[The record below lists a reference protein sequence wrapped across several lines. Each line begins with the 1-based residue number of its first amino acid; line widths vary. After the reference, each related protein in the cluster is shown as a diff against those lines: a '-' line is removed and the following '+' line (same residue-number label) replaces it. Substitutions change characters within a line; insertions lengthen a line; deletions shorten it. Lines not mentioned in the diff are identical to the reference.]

1 MLSKFLLIV
10 GLFVLVTN
18 SSCLAYLGNI
28 QYTQNGFTY
37 SISSN
42 QLQRSISLLNDSEQG
57 SYHVFDFVTTRKEPQ
72 PTVVYQLGTEN
83 WSGEATFKGILRGNY
98 VWSVYLRKDAYQKL
112 IKSQSKV
119 IFSIDS
125 KSTLDTSSKLSLLE
139 KGVFSGIVNKK
150 QIASYNNAVSRKTEN
165 VLEEEYWFKPD
176 SQYVKI
182 STKKDGIAKVLGS
195 QLIKH
200 QPQWLTLP
208 FTHLHLLKNG
218 KEQRYAEANDNKNGK
233 LDIND
238 TLVFIGTRTIGDS
251 TWNDLISDESVYF
264 FMKNESVQS
273 LVYNW
278 VSYEETNDVIESAQ
292 QEFHV
297 EKNNWFF
304 YGNLDGYDGVW
315 NTESKHGKG
324 FYWSENGF
332 DIWSFTYPL
341 VKPLFATVQLP
352 QAKSD
357 VTLTAVSNV
366 SIGNYQ
372 QRIDEKISF
381 LVNGSSIIETN
392 QEYQGKLSQTTTV
405 TSPLVGTCSLGFYA
419 DTARFAAL
427 RLLPDYFHIKGRFA
441 PDAQKGS
448 TPRLGILSE
457 DKTYKLISSGFND
470 KRVIFL
476 DSITGEAAFAKTTKG
491 VKYAI
496 IATKPEGYKSI
507 TINDSSVHYSLN
519 NGWNI
524 VSIEAPFVVKSTNE
538 ENQALQLI
546 NNAPLNS
553 VIAIVASEIS
563 LLPTNIKEALN
574 SLGLSLN
581 SENPNTYCGIIIKGT
596 NEKHEHSTNT
606 FTSVNGFFETNTF
619 NCFKANVV
627 LKKPSIVFGSDLTSA
642 ESVKD
647 YSVSNT
653 NLYDKNSGFESLIIT
668 PQIFNESAER
678 LRAFRSK
685 QGFSISVIHIE
696 DIYNQFGNGQ
706 KSPKS
711 IKNFLRYVYQN
722 WKAPRLN
729 TVLLFG
735 NASWDPLK
743 LLPTSTQ
750 SDFIPTYGVP
760 VSDFWYGLIDGNDL
774 QSELIIGRLTPST
787 TKDAENL
794 VDKLIEYD
802 TMSFQPWMKNFGSFS
817 QINGAEDFSYMYEIV
832 EDAVKEPPIGGYV
845 VKESTTSINGDV
857 KLLRD
862 VINNG
867 VVWLNYS
874 GHGSTNYF
882 GLDGW
887 QAENLNNASKYF
899 LLGTHSCQTGAF
911 ADPAIE
917 SRNES
922 YVNSA
927 KKGAIA
933 ANGDS
938 GWGETT
944 IASEMMHNMY
954 YGFANDSLRFL
965 GELTYRAK
973 WNFGGAYT
981 FSAMQFSLVGDPLT
995 RLRVE
1000 TKPELYV
1007 RNTDVNVKSQR
1018 KSDDVTES
1026 DSTMTFEVNIH
1037 NAGIVVPSDVKVQL
1051 ILNFESES
1059 DTLFA
1064 IVPSVWAKETTQFT
1078 VRLDGKSGR
1087 CNYEVFVNYDTT
1099 IKEKNYSN
1107 NIVKGSF
1114 TIFSQ
1119 NAIAFDP
1126 QNYWS
1131 VASSKPLFRF
1141 LTKPG
1146 MKNVDFEVHL
1156 LDGNKNKI
1164 AETVITNEEYGDV
1177 GDSLYVDWKTD
1188 LQLIPNNIYFLNF
1201 RTKNRINQKESSWS
1215 EITFNTFSDENQQTH
1230 HHLRGEYSFNSFV
1243 KNNIVKTKLSNDTDG
1258 LTFYEKKDNL
1268 KIAARN
1274 GGNFGQIYINGDGKL
1289 FLPDQQST
1297 MLVHKKPFDTLYRIK
1312 QFHTWTPSYEEGPF
1326 GTNTRDLCNYVK
1338 DSISTGEMVGIGFSS
1353 GAFRGFLHAQETG
1366 VKDAINVDS
1375 LIKTMRMI
1383 GAQKIDSVF
1392 RGKFYPNGDS
1402 ILYGDRYAVSY
1413 ALIGIKG
1420 NENGINEKFDKKT
1433 DTVTIE
1439 ANVATLYKFAS
1450 TTTPIIGEA
1459 CKWENV
1465 KLDGENIDTSNTRIS
1480 VIGYNLRNEQIGVIK
1495 EAKGSMVSLTDI
1507 DARTVSSIQ
1516 IKIDLE
1522 RTDEN
1527 KKQAITGVQTDFTPL
1542 AEVAVIPGSLSFNR
1556 LEYLR
1561 GDTLTNTVRVRNLS
1575 LRTSADTC
1583 LLSLRYEP
1591 LSQNGSVVDNVYFIN
1606 SMKPNESYEL
1616 ETQTETSVMGSKTL
1630 VRAGVQQ
1637 RKFAEYMFGFNNNI
1651 QGEISVFEDKEP
1663 PQLQVACD
1671 SIVVNDGDYILP
1683 EPTMT
1688 FTVYD
1693 NSNLR
1698 IDSTRILVRIN
1709 GRLLPSKD
1717 KTENASFTNVF
1728 GQGTKRGVLSFKV
1741 RNLIEAGDNNV
1752 RVIVEDASAN
1762 RDTVTM
1768 KLWVAS
1774 ENTASDLSVYPNPSN
1789 ANSFFEF
1796 EIRTQQIEIPLNVK
1810 LFDQRG
1816 RLVRTLQDFAHIGKN
1831 TLSFDGKDQTGN
1843 DLPIGLYTF
1852 IVEFYGQTYTNPIY
1866 GNLMIVR

>member
-10 GLFVLVTN
+10 GFLVLLSNN
-18 SSCLAYLGNI
+18 SSLAYLGKI
-28 QYTQNGFTY
+28 QYTQKGFSY

-42 QLQRSISLLNDSEQG
+42 QLKRTVSLLNDSSEG
-57 SYHVFDFVTTRKEPQ
+57 GYHVFDFVTTRKEPQ
-72 PTVVYQLGTEN
+72 PNVVYQIGKEN
-83 WSGEATFKGILRGNY
+83 WSEDPTFKGILRGNY
-98 VWSVYLRKDAYQKL
+98 VWSVRLRKETFQKL
-112 IKSQSKV
+112 IKNQSE
-119 IFSIDS
+119 ITFSIDS
-125 KSTLDTSSKLSLLE
+125 KSTLDTSTKLSLLE
-139 KGVFSGIVNKK
+139 KGVFSGIINKK
-150 QIASYNNAVSRKTEN
+150 HIVLYNTNIYRKADN
-165 VLEEEYWFKPD
+165 ILEDEYWFKPD

-200 QPQWLTLP
+200 QPQWLAVPLDY
-208 FTHLHLLKNG
+208 LHLLKNG
-218 KEQRYAEANDNKNGK
+218 KYQRYVEVNDNKNGI
-233 LDIND
+233 LDVND

-264 FMKNESVQS
+264 FMKNEAVQS

-278 VSYEETNDVIESAQ
+278 VNYQETNDTVETAQ

-392 QEYQGKLSQTTTV
+392 QEYQGKLLQTTTAQL
-405 TSPLVGTCSLGFYA
+405 PLVGTCSLGFSA

-427 RLLPDYFHIKGRFA
+427 RLLPDYFHIKGGFA
-441 PDAQKGS
+441 TDAQKGR
-448 TPRLGILSE
+448 TPRLGIQSD
-457 DKTYKLISSGFND
+457 DKTYTLLSSGFND

-476 DSITGEAAFAKTTKG
+476 DSVTGEVTFAKTTKG
-491 VKYAI
+491 LKYAI
-496 IATKPEGYKSI
+496 VATKPEGYKSI
-507 TINDSSVHYSLN
+507 TVNDSTLFYSLGA
-519 NGWNI
+519 GWNI
-524 VSIEAPFVVKSTNE
+524 VSIESQFVVKSTNE
-538 ENQALQLI
+538 ENQALQII

-553 VIAIVASEIS
+553 VIVLVASEIA
-563 LLPTNIKEALN
+563 LIPKNIREALN
-574 SLGLSLN
+574 SLGLNLN
-581 SENPNTYCGIIIKGT
+581 SENLSSYCGVILKGS
-596 NEKHEHSTNT
+596 NKKHESSTNS
-606 FTSVNGFFETNTF
+606 FTSVSGFFETSTF
-619 NCFKANVV
+619 NSFQASVV
-627 LKKPSIVFGSDLTSA
+627 LKKPSIVFGADLVSA
-642 ESVKD
+642 ELVKD
-647 YSVSNT
+647 YSVSNI
-653 NLYDKNSGFESLIIT
+653 NLYSKSLGFESLIIT

-678 LRAFRSK
+678 LRVFRSK
-685 QGFSISVIHIE
+685 QGFSITVLNVE

-706 KSPKS
+706 KNPKS
-711 IKNFLRYVYQN
+711 IKNFLRYAYQN
-722 WKAPRLN
+722 WKVPRLN

-750 SDFIPTYGVP
+750 NDFIPTYGVP
-760 VSDFWYGLIDGNDL
+760 VSDFWYGLIEGNDL

-802 TMSFQPWMKNFGSFS
+802 TMAFQPWMKNFGSFS

-867 VVWLNYS
+867 VIWLNYS

-887 QAENLNNASKYF
+887 QEENLNNTSKYF

-1026 DSTMTFEVNIH
+1026 DSIMTFEANIH
-1037 NAGIVVPSDVKVQL
+1037 NAGIVVPSDVRVRL

-1059 DTLFA
+1059 DTLFTT
-1064 IVPSVWAKETTQFT
+1064 VPSLWAKETTVFT
-1078 VRLDGKSGR
+1078 VKLDGKSGR

-1099 IKEKNYSN
+1099 IKEKNYVN

-1146 MKNVDFEVHL
+1146 MKNVDFEIHL
-1156 LDGNKNKI
+1156 LDEYKNKV
-1164 AETVITNEEYGDV
+1164 AETIITNEEYANV
-1177 GDSLYVDWKTD
+1177 GDSLYVDWQTD
-1188 LQLIPNNIYFLNF
+1188 LELKPKSVYFLNF

-1215 EITFNTFSDENQQTH
+1215 ETIFNTYSEENRQTH
-1230 HHLRGEYSFNSFV
+1230 HHLRGEYSFNSFI
-1243 KNNIVKTKLSNDTDG
+1243 KNNVVKTKLSNDTDG
-1258 LTFYEKKDNL
+1258 LTFYEKDNVL
-1268 KIAARN
+1268 SIAACN
-1274 GGNFGQIYINGDGKL
+1274 GGGDVRFGQVYVNGDGKI
-1289 FLPDQQST
+1289 FLPSLQKAII
-1297 MLVHKKPFDTLYRIK
+1297 VHKKPYDSVFQVRGYDTY
-1312 QFHTWTPSYEEGPF
+1312 TPSYEEGPYR
-1326 GTNTRDLCNYVK
+1326 TNTRNFYRYIQ
-1338 DSISTGEMVGIGFSS
+1338 DSITDGEIVGVTFSDAS
-1353 GAFRGFLHAQETG
+1353 FRGFLHASETG
-1366 VKDAINVDS
+1366 TKGSINIDS
-1375 LIKTMRMI
+1375 LLFCLHSI
-1383 GAQKIDSVF
+1383 GAKLIDSVMF
-1392 RGKFYPNGDS
+1392 GQKFPTGEP
-1402 ILYGDRYAVSY
+1402 ILNQERFVISY
-1413 ALIGIKG
+1413 AIIGIKG
-1420 NENGINEKFDKKT
+1420 NKNSIDEKFAKWT
-1433 DTVTIE
+1433 DTVTVG
-1439 ANVATLYKFAS
+1439 ANVPTLYKFAS
-1450 TTTPIIGEA
+1450 TTTPVIGEA
-1459 CKWENV
+1459 CKWESV
-1465 KLDGENIDTSNTRIS
+1465 RLDGENLDTSNTRIS
-1480 VIGYNLRNEQIGVIK
+1480 VIGYNQRNEQIGIIK
-1495 EAKGSMVSLTDI
+1495 EAKGSTVSLTDI

-1516 IKIDLE
+1516 LKIDLE

-1527 KKQAITGVQTDFTPL
+1527 RKQVITGVQSDFTPL

-1556 LEYLR
+1556 PEYLR
-1561 GDTLTNTVRVRNLS
+1561 GDTLENTVRVRNLS
-1575 LRTSADTC
+1575 LRTGADTC
-1583 LLSLRYEP
+1583 LLLLKYEP
-1591 LSQNGSVVDNVYFIN
+1591 LSQNGSVVDNVYSIN
-1606 SMKPNESYEL
+1606 SIKPNESYEL
-1616 ETQTETSVMGSKTL
+1616 ETDVETSVMGSKTL

-1637 RKFAEYMFGFNNNI
+1637 KKFAEYMFGFNNSI
-1651 QGEISVFEDKEP
+1651 QGEVSVFEDKEP
-1663 PQLQVACD
+1663 PQLEISCD
-1671 SIVVNDGDYILP
+1671 SVVVNDGDYILP
-1683 EPTMT
+1683 EPVMK
-1688 FTVYD
+1688 FTVFD

-1717 KTENASFTNVF
+1717 KTENASFSNVF
-1728 GQGTKRGVLSFKV
+1728 GQGTKRGVLSFRVK
-1741 RNLIEAGDNNV
+1741 NLIETGDNNV

-1796 EIRTQQIEIPLNVK
+1796 EMRTQQIEIPLNVK

-1816 RLVRTLQDFAHIGKN
+1816 RLVRTPSGVCPYWKEHSEL
-1831 TLSFDGKDQTGN
+1831 
-1843 DLPIGLYTF
+1843 
-1852 IVEFYGQTYTNPIY
+1852 
-1866 GNLMIVR
+1866 